1 MMRSHSLQVIGN
13 KNEEELVSWGNDRVD
28 NQYKVKSLKNK
39 QLCTSLYFIYIMKL
53 IEPSSI
59 NLDIVMEGR
68 DED

>member
-39 QLCTSLYFIYIMKL
+39 
-53 IEPSSI
+53 
-59 NLDIVMEGR
+59 
-68 DED
+68 